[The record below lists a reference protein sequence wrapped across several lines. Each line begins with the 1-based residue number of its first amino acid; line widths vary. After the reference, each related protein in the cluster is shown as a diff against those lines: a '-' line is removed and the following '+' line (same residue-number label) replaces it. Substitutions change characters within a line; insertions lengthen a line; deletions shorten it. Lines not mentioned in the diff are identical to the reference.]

1 MLLLL
6 VAVVVAVVVAVLLEA
21 TLVALELKVR
31 EELEPEPTAARAWLG
46 VTAGEEL
53 RLGGDN

>member
-1 MLLLL
+1 LLLLLL
-6 VAVVVAVVVAVLLEA
+6 VAVVVAVLAVLLEA

>member
-1 MLLLL
+1 MLLL
-6 VAVVVAVVVAVLLEA
+6 VAVVVAVLAVLLEA